1 MHPAIHPARLG
12 DFLDILEAG
21 SIRAAARLSGTSQ
34 PALTKSLRKLESE
47 LGVALFDRTPTGVIP
62 TPFGQTLAR
71 RARAVRHE
79 LRLAGDEIAA
89 LAGGGPGSVAFGIGT
104 ASAILLVPAVTTQL
118 RRQYPDLRIRIREG
132 LPHTLLP
139 LLRDRSLDFFL
150 GARMAE
156 TADPAIRFQ
165 PLFNSQRCVVVRRG
179 HPLATA
185 RTLADLR
192 GAEWLSLPALPVLE
206 PAAAWAGMARQM
218 VECESPQ
225 SFAALLAETDMI
237 GLVSRRLVADAIA
250 RGTFVELALQDPL
263 PVFRVGLYQRRDTTP
278 TPAAAA
284 AMRILSQRARRVF
297 GEARSLTATPP

>member
-1 MHPAIHPARLG
+1 MRAIIHPARLS

-34 PALTKSLRKLESE
+34 PALTKSLRRLEAE
-47 LGVALFDRTPTGVIP
+47 LGVPLFDRKPTGVVP
-62 TPFGQTLAR
+62 TPYGQALAR

-89 LAGGGPGSVAFGIGT
+89 LAGGPPGSVAFGIGT

-118 RRQYPDLRIRIREG
+118 RCQYPELRIRIREG

-139 LLRDRSLDFFL
+139 LLRDHSLDFFL

-165 PLFNSQRCVVVRRG
+165 ALFNSQRCVVVRRG
-179 HPLATA
+179 HPMARVKSLAE
-185 RTLADLR
+185 LR

-218 VECESPQ
+218 VECESVQ
-225 SFAALLAETDMI
+225 SFAALLAASDMI
-237 GLVSRRLVADAIA
+237 GLVSRRLVENEIA
-250 RGTFVELALQDPL
+250 RGHVVELRLRDAL
-263 PVFRVGLYQRRDTTP
+263 PVFRVGLYQRADSP
-278 TPAAAA
+278 PSPAAAA

-297 GEARSLTATPP
+297 GDSSSLTALPR